1 MFAGVY
7 AVSIFTPSPFLR
19 CLRVAPVLRDER
31 AAEWSLGD
39 TLDGLSVGSEL
50 LVKVINLSKEPIRLR
65 FRRLMAARWRT
76 ARAGPSAERVVAFM
90 HWDERKTSSVTSAAS
105 AMRWKVTYLSKVAR
119 LLLFERPKSFRAHS
133 AHRSRYFGVSLSLR
147 PSENHLNFVQDNTD
161 SSGHFVLCP
170 FPHPSRQI
178 LL

>member
-19 CLRVAPVLRDER
+19 CLRVAPVLRDKR

-90 HWDERKTSSVTSAAS
+90 H
-105 AMRWKVTYLSKVAR
+105 
-119 LLLFERPKSFRAHS
+119 
-133 AHRSRYFGVSLSLR
+133 
-147 PSENHLNFVQDNTD
+147 
-161 SSGHFVLCP
+161 
-170 FPHPSRQI
+170 
-178 LL
+178 